1 MDNISGEVFPGRG
14 YDPGDGFLSG
24 AVKAEKATR
33 ARTPFQITE
42 APTHMEDLRDEKH
55 NTRN

>member
-1 MDNISGEVFPGRG
+1 MGNVSSQVFPGKG

-33 ARTPFQITE
+33 ARTPFQIPK
-42 APTHMEDLRDEKH
+42 APQLMEDLRDENHITK
-55 NTRN
+55 N